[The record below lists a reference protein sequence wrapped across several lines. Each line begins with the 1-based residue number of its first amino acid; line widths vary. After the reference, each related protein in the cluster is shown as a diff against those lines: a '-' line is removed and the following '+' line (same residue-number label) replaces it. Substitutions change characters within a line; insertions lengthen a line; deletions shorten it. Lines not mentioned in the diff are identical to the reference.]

1 MPKSAV
7 SIEEAVMSDLQWVSC
22 EQIMPAL
29 VLFIDHELPTESE
42 YQVFE
47 FHFQN
52 CPPCLQ
58 TMEHERTAIEFMQ
71 NLLRNTCTE
80 QAPEGLNE
88 RILQQTQILA
98 GQTQVEFFSQTT
110 ITEFSFD
117 GTTSIQVTQEFTQ
130 EIRHDFN

>member
-7 SIEEAVMSDLQWVSC
+7 SIEEAVISC
-22 EQIMPAL
+22 EEVLPSVI
-29 VLFIDHELPTESE
+29 LFIDHELPTESE

-88 RILQQTQILA
+88 RILQQTQMLA